1 MAHEFLIDGRNH
13 TIQEISAAIKPSTK
27 LIILSRIFEKLI
39 QSRKIVDT
47 FTNGPE
53 PVYGLNTG
61 LGGNLKHRLAPEA
74 IPEFQ
79 RQILAGRSVG
89 AGDPATETISRT
101 MLLCRIIGMCN
112 AVSGISLSTFE
123 MMVTLFNKNMS
134 PVIPMTGSIGAGDLI
149 IGAHFGGCLV
159 GEGQLWLNGEKLPAK
174 EALRQAELKP
184 IILQA
189 KDALALCNHSAFST
203 ALGVTALIECHRLYT
218 LSKGVSL
225 VSGEGYGINPTIFD
239 DEINRLRPAAG
250 QVNAAAWFRRGLQRS
265 SLYQPDSK
273 RSIQDAIS
281 FRVIASLYGTAEN
294 ALRHATQE
302 IEIELNAS
310 SDNPAVLPGAASMLS
325 TPNFHTPAIALA
337 FDTLA
342 IATVHLATAAM
353 QRVVKLMA
361 PQLSGLDRYLSPIG
375 GASAGFVPMQKTA
388 AALLAEIRL
397 QASPASLDA
406 MPVSD
411 MVEDIAPQT
420 PLTIKK
426 LSTQLESFEW
436 LISLEAL
443 VGSQAITLRQP
454 KQLGFA
460 ANQIYTAIRTEVP
473 PLHEDRSSAPD
484 LATIREVLRTQS
496 ITDELIS
503 I

>member
-1 MAHEFLIDGRNH
+1 MTHVFLIDGRHH
-13 TIQEISAAIKPSTK
+13 TICDLSTAISPSTK
-27 LIILSRIFEKLI
+27 LVISSEIFEKLI
-39 QSRKIVDT
+39 QSRKIVEA
-47 FTNGPE
+47 FVNSPE

-61 LGGNLKHRLAPEA
+61 LGGNLKHRLSPDE
-74 IPEFQ
+74 IPNFQ

-89 AGDPATETISRT
+89 VGESASEEISRT
-101 MLLCRIIGMCN
+101 MLLCRIIGMSK

-123 MMVTLFNKNMS
+123 MMVNLFNKNCS
-134 PVIPMTGSIGAGDLI
+134 PVVPMTGSIGAGDLI
-149 IGAHFGGCLV
+149 IGAHFGGCLI
-159 GEGQLWLNGEKLPAK
+159 GEGKLWLNGEMLPAK
-174 EALRQAELKP
+174 NALAEAGLEP
-184 IILQA
+184 VTLQA

-203 ALGVTALIECHRLYT
+203 ALGVIALNECHRLYT

-225 VSGEGYGINPTIFD
+225 LSGEGYGINPTIFD

-250 QVNAAAWFRRGLQRS
+250 QVNAASWFRRGLQGS
-265 SLYQPDSK
+265 SLYYPDSK

-294 ALRHATQE
+294 ALRQATRE

-310 SDNPAVLPGAASMLS
+310 SDNPAVLPGAANMLS
-325 TPNFHTPAIALA
+325 TPNFHTPSIALA

-342 IATVHLATAAM
+342 IVTVHLATAAM

-361 PQLSGLDRYLSPIG
+361 PQLSGLARYLSPIG

-406 MPVSD
+406 MPVSE

-426 LSTQLESFEW
+426 LSAQLISFEW

-443 VGSQAITLRQP
+443 VGSQAVTLRES
-454 KQLGFA
+454 KQLGFV
-460 ANQIYTAIRTEVP
+460 ANYLYYAIRTEVP
-473 PLHEDRSSAPD
+473 ILEQDRASGPD
-484 LATIREVLRTQS
+484 ITTVRELLRAQAVTTILDT
-496 ITDELIS
+496 L
-503 I
+503 